1 MEEKD
6 QTSKQLGGSV
16 FVKKTWLSP
25 IFFVYFL
32 SVLTA
37 LGILYIHREN
47 MVNRNSITPDLAV
60 DSTFWKPISDV
71 PPGPENTG
79 AKIDV
84 STLLQPTKA
93 QLEKGEQLFKVDCSP
108 CHGLGGKGDGPASAS
123 LNPKPRDFH
132 SATGWKNG
140 RLLSDMFKTVAEGIP
155 GSAMV
160 SFSAALPASDR
171 LAIIDYVRSSFG
183 DFPKDT
189 PEQLAAMNK
198 TYHLEKVEAPA
209 EHIPVSAAMSQVEEE
224 AIPVVKAT
232 ASVSSYISEHP
243 ADDGGQIFNN
253 VVISR
258 QRALT
263 TLANSNFWSK
273 TESDFVMV
281 VTANAVQN
289 GFDPKVAQ
297 LSTQDWQTLYNY
309 LKDLFS
315 KQDITRKNG

>member
-6 QTSKQLGGSV
+6 QTSKQSGESV

-37 LGILYIHREN
+37 LGMLYIHREN
-47 MVNRNSITPDLAV
+47 MVNRNSIKPDLAV
-60 DSTFWKPISDV
+60 DSTFWKPIGDV
-71 PPGPENTG
+71 PPGPANTG
-79 AKIDV
+79 TKIDL

-93 QLEKGEQLFKVDCSP
+93 QIEHGEQLFKVDCSP

-132 SATGWKNG
+132 VTTGWKNG
-140 RLLSDMFKTVAEGIP
+140 RLLSDMFKTVSEGIP

-171 LAIIDYVRSSFG
+171 LAIIDYIRSSFG

-198 TYHLEKVEAPA
+198 TYHLEKVQAPPVR
-209 EHIPVSAAMSQVEEE
+209 IPVSEAMRQIEED
-224 AIPVVKAT
+224 AVPLVRKT
-232 ASVSSYISEHP
+232 SNVSSYISQHSMEE
-243 ADDGGQIFNN
+243 GSQLFSR
-253 VVISR
+253 VVINE
-258 QRALT
+258 QKALT
-263 TLANSNFWSK
+263 MLAASGFWSK
-273 TESDFVMV
+273 SQNDFVMI
-281 VTANAVQN
+281 VTADAVQN

-297 LSTQDWQTLYNY
+297 LSTQDWQTLYSY
-309 LKDLFS
+309 LKDLFT
-315 KQDITRKNG
+315 KQNIAGKNG